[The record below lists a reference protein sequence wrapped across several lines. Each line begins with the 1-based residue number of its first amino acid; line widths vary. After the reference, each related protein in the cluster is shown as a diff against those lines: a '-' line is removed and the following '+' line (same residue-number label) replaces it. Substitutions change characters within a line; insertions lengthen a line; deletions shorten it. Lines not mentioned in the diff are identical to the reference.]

1 MVLPFLREKHNEFV
15 LRKLIKRLENH
26 KLFVKFLSRYF
37 HYLDRYFIPR
47 MSFPTLTEVG
57 LICFCNLYGRVIPGI
72 NYYYSNFKLTRS
84 QGVKGEVRDAVTT
97 LKVQNELLDVYSTQL
112 LEMENSRCR
121 VLLRDDKV
129 EDLSTMYRLCH
140 KIPKALEPFAN
151 IFKQHVTAE
160 G

>member
-1 MVLPFLREKHNEFV
+1 MFFWVDGLYSQSRLDQDHNLLSSRTMLDHHLLDMGLHMVVNE
-15 LRKLIKRLENH
+15 L
-26 KLFVKFLSRYF
+26 
-37 HYLDRYFIPR
+37 
-47 MSFPTLTEVG
+47 
-57 LICFCNLYGRVIPGI
+57 
-72 NYYYSNFKLTRS
+72 
-84 QGVKGEVRDAVTT
+84 

-140 KIPKALEPFAN
+140 KIPKALEPVAN